1 MGGCSAR
8 ACVRVLARGG
18 GGGGGGGARSSDVA
32 SCAFFLR
39 AREPKFSFR
48 QRFVQDP
55 PRPSLTDRPTRSGFS
70 PAPRGSA
77 GDRQRLPSW
86 LQPGVFL
93 PANLK
98 IEAFDGT
105 WTRFPGHLRRGRA
118 RHWRHAGSL
127 TRAVPAALVLPR
139 TGSSVDVDILVRQD
153 LTNTHAS
160 ELFSNQCPNLPG
172 GYECTNGRAEH
183 VEALHFAIGQPTV
196 TSARALGAKCTRDPH
211 TLLSPHPVQPC
222 SVM

>member
-1 MGGCSAR
+1 MEIPEKFPNQSIYTDNNR
-8 ACVRVLARGG
+8 QQITSQPDRCVRTIYIIR
-18 GGGGGGGARSSDVA
+18 
-32 SCAFFLR
+32 
-39 AREPKFSFR
+39 
-48 QRFVQDP
+48 RF
-55 PRPSLTDRPTRSGFS
+55 TTGS
-70 PAPRGSA
+70 PYI
-77 GDRQRLPSW
+77 DT
-86 LQPGVFL
+86 F
-93 PANLK
+93 
-98 IEAFDGT
+98 AFDGT
-105 WTRFPGHLRRGRA
+105 WSRFPGQHRRGRA
-118 RHWRHAGSL
+118 GHWRHAGSL